1 MSRNKKMKIPA
12 GTQSNT
18 RMRLKGQGMPVF
30 RGKGNGDLYIK
41 LIISVPKKLTKAQKK
56 LMQDMA
62 KTGM

>member
-1 MSRNKKMKIPA
+1 MKIPA

-62 KTGM
+62 KTGI